1 MAKQK
6 TVDELIKL
14 AADGISES
22 LAQWEHLRVMGGRDP
37 FWPDGCN
44 MNLVRNHIIH
54 HKMQLLELCEGRE
67 LPSEY
72 YLPTPEEVDN
82 NYMAPNGEFYER
94 RMQNMIKLNRPINTR
109 TPSEIG
115 GQTELF

>member
-6 TVDELIKL
+6 TVDEQIKL

-22 LAQWEHLRVMGGRDP
+22 LAQWERIRLMGSRDP

-72 YLPTPEEVDN
+72 YLPTPAEVDN
-82 NYMAPNGEFYER
+82 NYMAPNGEFYKDR
-94 RMQNMIKLNRPINTR
+94 VQNMVKLNRSVSTK

>member
-22 LAQWEHLRVMGGRDP
+22 LAQWEHIRLMGSRDP

-44 MNLVRNHIIH
+44 MNLVRNHIIYY
-54 HKMQLLELCEGRE
+54 KRELLELCEGRE

-72 YLPTPEEVDN
+72 YLPTPAEVDKD
-82 NYMAPNGEFYER
+82 YMAPKGEYYNVR
-94 RMQNMIKLNRPINTR
+94 VQNMVKLNRPINTR

-115 GQTELF
+115 GQHELF